1 MTFLLT
7 FQKEH
12 NVINFERVSRRMS
25 VFMYLEKGCVKAA
38 LCIDR
43 KYAFQLDKSSPSSE
57 TSKRVFLHKLYVN
70 KLKMTIILKISYG

>member
-1 MTFLLT
+1 
-7 FQKEH
+7 
-12 NVINFERVSRRMS
+12 
-25 VFMYLEKGCVKAA
+25 MYLEKGCVKAA

-70 KLKMTIILKISYG
+70 KTKHDHNIENIIWVSLKWKNMILIPDLEI